1 MRRKI
6 AFGLTIA
13 MIVLLVVLRPET
25 IPALADVSLF
35 GMNIHTVAIA
45 LVGVTLIAD
54 IALCFTKKTPA
65 MEPTGKWA
73 VTCGWMATFCG
84 AVLTMT
90 VLLDFFFWRFYG
102 EVPAPGAYLEGPL
115 DHALLTCMIL
125 FGIAGGIYLVMQGF
139 QWMSDKTD
147 SPTYLRWLSLC
158 PVLWMWFRLA
168 RYEISYA
175 STLDIDE
182 SFFDFA
188 TLVFASLFFLQFARA
203 ITHIGKPPKTSLL
216 VLSLMT
222 ALVSLSSTPTA
233 LVDMAVGKPVSSMM
247 IVIVDAVI
255 GLTAMF
261 YAAMQVF
268 SPMQTAVVAEESTAT
283 AEKETAGDALSWEMP
298 QVEQPPV
305 EPPFSMDQPLPTLEA
320 MPVEPARYS
329 RPQADVQPAEEV
341 SAPEVKAVTSVPAKA
356 PTEPLSV
363 DDLLSEIDSLN

>member
-13 MIVLLVVLRPET
+13 MIVLLTVLRPEM
-25 IPALADVSLF
+25 IPALESLSLF
-35 GMNIHTVAIA
+35 GMNIHTIAIA
-45 LVGVTLIAD
+45 LVGVTLVAD
-54 IALCFTKKTPA
+54 IALCFTKQTPT
-65 MEPTGKWA
+65 MEPSGKWA

-115 DHALLTCMIL
+115 DHTLLTCMIL

-139 QWMSDKTD
+139 QWMSDKAE
-147 SPTYLRWLSLC
+147 SPAWLRWLSLC

-188 TLVFASLFFLQFARA
+188 TLVFASLFFLQFARTIA
-203 ITHIGKPPKTSLL
+203 HVGKPPKTGLL
-216 VLSLMT
+216 VLSLIT

-233 LVDMAVGKPVSSMM
+233 LVNMAVGKPVSSMM

-255 GLTAMF
+255 GLTALF

-268 SPMQTAVVAEESTAT
+268 SPMQNALPAEAEAVADETEDAQTES
-283 AEKETAGDALSWEMP
+283 LSWDVSQTEP
-298 QVEQPPV
+298 APV
-305 EPPFSMDQPLPTLEA
+305 EPPFSMDKKLPMLDA
-320 MPVEPARYS
+320 LPVEPARYP
-329 RPQADVQPAEEV
+329 RPQKAEPAPAESE
-341 SAPEVKAVTSVPAKA
+341 STETAN
-356 PTEPLSV
+356 PTEPTPIPASV
-363 DDLLSEIDSLN
+363 PTVDELLSELENF